1 MSSGSEWAEGWDPSS
16 QQCPFIAV
24 LLITTAGWAT
34 DDGKEEETN
43 KSNKIPFSSCWVPFL
58 WKAGRH
64 LIFMKVRAP
73 CSGWGGDGKPRGGPH
88 LLLGWE
94 RQLGT
99 CTTSPYSAAV
109 PNSTSSPCLYASTG
123 LCPCQGQ
130 QCGSG
135 LWLSWGH
142 GLRWTSWGPH
152 RGGMV
157 TPGLGEGS
165 APGSCGHWC
174 HQCGWIPSFPK
185 AQYLNEILRAVSHS
199 L

>member
-43 KSNKIPFSSCWVPFL
+43 KSNKIPFSCWVPFL

-64 LIFMKVRAP
+64 LIFMGARAP
-73 CSGWGGDGKPRGGPH
+73 CSGWGGDGKPRGGLH

-99 CTTSPYSAAV
+99 CTTSPHCAAI
-109 PNSTSSPCLYASTG
+109 PNSMSSLRLYASTG

-130 QCGSG
+130 QCSSG
-135 LWLSWGH
+135 FWLSWGH
-142 GLRWTSWGPH
+142 GLCWNSWGPH

-157 TPGLGEGS
+157 TLGLGEGS

-174 HQCGWIPSFPK
+174 HECGWIPSFLK
-185 AQYLNEILRAVSHS
+185 AQYLNEILGAVSHS